1 MSSTA
6 PKPNPPRVLALV
18 VAFIVIVAVL
28 ANLFSANQEIVQ
40 EISFSDFEQQ
50 LESPISEEDR
60 FIEGTFQQN
69 YLIATRNDRSKVRT
83 YVPNETDHR
92 KTLREHGLRLSFE
105 PNDSQGF
112 WKDFMMQMI
121 PVLLVIVVIVMFMR
135 SIQAG
140 GGKAM
145 SFGKS
150 RAKMVNELKPKVTF
164 KDIAGIDEA
173 KWELQEIID
182 FLKEPKKFTRLGGRI
197 PTGVILVGSPGTGK
211 TILAKGV
218 AGEAGVPFFSI
229 SGSDFVEM
237 FVGVGASR
245 VRDLFEQAKKNSPC
259 IVFIDEIDAVGRH
272 RGSGMG
278 GGHDEREQTLN
289 QLLVEMDGFEANEG
303 VIVVA
308 ATNRV
313 DVLDPAL
320 LRPGRF
326 DRRVHVPT
334 PDIKGR
340 LGILHVHSKKTPLH
354 DDVDLALIAQA
365 TPGFTGA
372 DLENLINE
380 AALIAARTNSSEV
393 NMLHCEKARDK
404 VIMGAERRSMI
415 MGETE
420 KRNTAYHEA
429 GHALCGVM
437 TKGADPVHK
446 VTIIPRGQ
454 ALGVTMMLPKEDRV
468 SISKEYA
475 ESRIVYAMGGRA
487 AEELIFEARTSGAE
501 DDLRQATD
509 IARRMI
515 CQWGMSDKIGPIAVG
530 QNEREVF
537 VGRGNSGGGHDVH
550 SEAVAEQIDSEIQR
564 LTNEGYDKALK
575 VLKDNRDKLEAIAEA
590 LLIKETLSS
599 DDISR
604 VMAGE
609 NIVTDEEVV
618 AYNRRI
624 EDAKNWSKDLV
635 EIAPQDKS
643 EEQEKEAGVKQP
655 VDSGETGQTMM
666 S

>member
-1 MSSTA
+1 MATQT
-6 PKPNPPRVLALV
+6 PKANQPRIF
-18 VAFIVIVAVL
+18 FIVCSFIIFVVWL
-28 ANLFSANQEIVQ
+28 AHILSSNQELAQ
-40 EISFSDFEQQ
+40 EISYSDLKAAVVQPRSEQDRITEAIFQ
-50 LESPISEEDR
+50 GEVLTGIRKDKSRVQAEVPIQNADLIKFLEENGVNI
-60 FIEGTFQQN
+60 
-69 YLIATRNDRSKVRT
+69 KVQK
-83 YVPNETDHR
+83 TD
-92 KTLREHGLRLSFE
+92 
-105 PNDSQGF
+105 NDSLLKSLFVQI
-112 WKDFMMQMI
+112 I
-121 PVLLVIVVIVMFMR
+121 PLVLIVVVFLLIMR
-135 SIQAG
+135 SFQAG

-150 RAKMVNELKPKVTF
+150 KAKMINEMNPKVRF
-164 KDIAGIDEA
+164 SDIAGIDEA

-197 PTGVILVGSPGTGK
+197 PKGVLLVGHPGTGK

-245 VRDLFEQAKKNSPC
+245 VRDLFDQAKKNSPC

-272 RGSGMG
+272 RGAGMG

-303 VIVVA
+303 VIIIA

-326 DRRVHVPT
+326 DRRVHVPS

-340 LGILHVHSKKTPLH
+340 RGILQVHTKKTPLA

-380 AALIAARTNSSEV
+380 AALIAARNGASEV
-393 NMLHCEKARDK
+393 KMAHYEAAKDK
-404 VIMGAERRSMI
+404 VLMGAERRSMI
-415 MGETE
+415 MSEKE

-429 GHALCGVM
+429 GHALCGIM
-437 TKGADPVHK
+437 TEGCDPVHK

-454 ALGVTMMLPKEDRV
+454 ALGVTIMLPKEDRW
-468 SISKEYA
+468 SLSKRYA
-475 ESRIVYAMGGRA
+475 EGMIVYAMGGRA
-487 AEELIFEARTSGAE
+487 AEELIFDEQSSGAS
-501 DDLRQATD
+501 DDIKKATD
-509 IARRMI
+509 IARKMI
-515 CQWGMSDKIGPIAVG
+515 CQWGMSETLGPLSIGKRD
-530 QNEREVF
+530 EEVF
-537 VGRGNSGGGHDVH
+537 MGRGTSSGEIY
-550 SEAVAEQIDSEIQR
+550 SEKVAQEVDTEIQKLVKTGYEKAKKI
-564 LTNEGYDKALK
+564 LTENKS
-575 VLKDNRDKLEAIAEA
+575 KLVEISEA
-590 LLIKETLSS
+590 LLIKETLHLTE
-599 DDISR
+599 IER

-609 NIVTDEEVV
+609 NIVTEEELKN
-618 AYNRRI
+618 YKKRI
-624 EDAKNWSKDLV
+624 EIAKNWSKDN
-635 EIAPQDKS
+635 S
-643 EEQEKEAGVKQP
+643 ESEDSSKQTDENDSNENTPPLDP
-655 VDSGETGQTMM
+655 VTNLS
-666 S
+666 